1 MRRPSLALL
10 SLLCAAACVP
20 TAPASP
26 APAAQHPSP
35 MVETTRPHE
44 RLVQR
49 PLSGATVSFDGP
61 SGRPVSVHVPAG
73 ARGRAEVPLVIHF
86 HGAAWLPQQAVA
98 SLGDSAITAVVNLGA
113 GSGAYHRPFAEAST
127 FDSLLV
133 GIARAVAGAG
143 AGTFRP
149 DAPLPRFTRI
159 TLSGFSAG
167 HGAIRAILLTPRHV
181 ARVDAILL
189 LDGMHTSYVPEGRV
203 LSDSGTLDTT
213 NLAAFA
219 AFARAAVRGEKR
231 FTITHS
237 EIFPGTFAST
247 TETADWIIAALG
259 LRRTPT
265 LRTGPRGMQQLSSVA
280 AGDLTVLGF
289 AGNTAPDHV
298 DQFHAMPE
306 LLATLA
312 PRGTP
317 PRIVPEVVAPG
328 DAEPMPTTGFP
339 APPNTPATITRTDS
353 TVRIMYD
360 GALILEARI
369 SAVGDAPDVRLAI
382 DTAGGRVSQV
392 IKWTA
397 RGRGGRVRLHGA
409 VHASDEGFAAEPEPA
424 EDSRAVVRHSVGRAD
439 NRRDRA
445 VYDRQ
450 RDWLVSIDFPAA
462 TRISADTTP
471 RDGVADF
478 AIEAEGG
485 EVAIRFRP
493 RFYQRHRGLAH
504 FAPWTYKPWA
514 GSVTGWTSW
523 YAFFDKVTEA
533 DIHRTADVMSEV
545 LKPYGFTYLQI
556 DDGYQQ
562 VPIGL
567 PDHWLTTNAK
577 FPSGLAALRRY
588 IADRG
593 LQPGIWTNV
602 SFAQRD
608 VAEANP
614 QWFVKDANGRPAF
627 GNWVGYVMDGSDPR
641 TYRDLLGPV
650 YDSMRSMGWTYF
662 KLDALRHLRYEG
674 YNTFAEYY
682 ADRRIDREVVFREL
696 VTQVRKMVGPTNYL
710 LACWGIRPEL
720 IGVVD
725 GMRVGDDGFGYGAF
739 AQYNSFNNVVWRND
753 PDHIELRQPD
763 RYRATTLTSLT
774 GSVMM
779 LTDPPEV
786 YRTDRV
792 EAAKRTAPVLFTR
805 PGQLYDVD
813 ASRSSQLHLASREVS
828 GAGPRPFDA
837 DQRLTIPLYQVDI
850 ARRFEQWTVLAR
862 TGGDDPR
869 VALTD
874 LGLAPATEY
883 VAFEFWT
890 QRSLGVVRDTLRAP
904 PIDPTFQVQA
914 ICLRR
919 RVSHPQLLATDRHVT
934 CGGVDLVDVAWRDRT
949 LSGTSELVAG
959 DPYVLHLTEVAG
971 FATPTVSAEGAE
983 VVSNARTANGRR
995 IELRS
1000 RAGGRARWTVRYP

>member
-1 MRRPSLALL
+1 MPRSPLALL

-20 TAPASP
+20 AAPSSPAPSGSAP
-26 APAAQHPSP
+26 APAAQNPSP

-44 RLVQR
+44 RLAPR
-49 PLSGATVSFDGP
+49 PLSGATVTFDGP
-61 SGRPVSVHVPAG
+61 AGRPVSVHVPTSVTQRG
-73 ARGRAEVPLVIHF
+73 ASSLVIHF

-98 SLGDSAITAVVNLGA
+98 AHGDSAITAVVNLGA
-113 GSGAYHRPFAEAST
+113 GSGAYHRPFAEPAA
-127 FDSLLV
+127 FDSLLA
-133 GIARAVAGAG
+133 GIARA
-143 AGTFRP
+143 AGTP
-149 DAPLPRFTRI
+149 MRFSSI

-167 HGAIRAILLTPRHV
+167 HGAIRAILLTPRHFD
-181 ARVDAILL
+181 RVDAILL

-231 FTITHS
+231 FTIAHS

-247 TETADWIIAALG
+247 TETADWILASLG
-259 LRRTPT
+259 LRRTPM
-265 LRTGPRGMQQLSSVA
+265 LRVGPRGMQQLSEVVA
-280 AGDLTVLGF
+280 GGFTVRGF

-306 LLATLA
+306 LLATVVERRNA
-312 PRGTP
+312 GTTTVDAA
-317 PRIVPEVVAPG
+317 RAPG
-328 DAEPMPTTGFP
+328 ADPMPTTGFP
-339 APPNTPATITRTDS
+339 APPNSPATIVRTDS
-353 TVRIMYD
+353 TLRLLYD
-360 GALILEARI
+360 GALILEARL
-369 SAVGDAPDVRLAI
+369 SARGDAPDVRIAL
-382 DTAGGRVSQV
+382 DTSDGRVTQV

-397 RGRGGRVRLHGA
+397 RGRGGRMQLLGA

-424 EDSRAVVRHSVGRAD
+424 EDARAVVRHSIGPAD
-439 NRRDRA
+439 NGRNRA

-450 RDWLVSIDFPAA
+450 RDWLLSVDFPAT
-462 TRISADTTP
+462 TRISTDTIH
-471 RDGVADF
+471 RDGATDF
-478 AIEAEGG
+478 TLTAEGG

-504 FAPWTYKPWA
+504 YAPWTYRPWA

-533 DIHRTADVMSEV
+533 DIRRTADVMSEV

-562 VPIGL
+562 LPIGV
-567 PDHWLTTNAK
+567 PDHWLTANAK
-577 FPSGLAALRRY
+577 FPSGLPALRRY
-588 IADRG
+588 ITERG
-593 LQPGIWTNV
+593 LEPGIWTNV

-614 QWFVKDANGRPAF
+614 QWFVKDPAGRPAY
-627 GNWVGYVMDGSDPR
+627 GNWVGFVMDGSNPETLR
-641 TYRDLLGPV
+641 QLVTPV
-650 YDSMRSMGWTYF
+650 YDSLRAMGWTYF

-674 YNTFAEYY
+674 YNSFAEYY
-682 ADRRIDREVVFREL
+682 ADRRMDREVVFRD
-696 VTQVRKMVGPTNYL
+696 VVAQVRQLVGTRNYL

-720 IGVVD
+720 IGLVD

-779 LTDPPEV
+779 ITDPPEV
-786 YRTDRV
+786 YRTSSV

-813 ASRSSQLHLASREVS
+813 ASRSSQLHLAAREVS

-837 DQRLTIPLYQVDI
+837 DQRLSVPLYQVDI
-850 ARRFEQWTVLAR
+850 ARPFERWTVLAR

-869 VALTD
+869 VALAD
-874 LGLAPATEY
+874 LGLAPGTDY

-890 QRSLGVVRDTLRAP
+890 QRALGVVRDTLRAP
-904 PIDPTFQVQA
+904 PLDSTYQVQA
-914 ICLRR
+914 ICLRP
-919 RVSHPQLLATDRHVT
+919 RVDHPQLLATDRHVT
-934 CGGVDLVDVAWRDRT
+934 CGGVDLVEVIWAERT
-949 LSGTSELVAG
+949 LRGTSDLVPGAA
-959 DPYVLHLTEVAG
+959 YVLHLTEPAG
-971 FATPTVSAEGAE
+971 FGAPTVRAEGAE
-983 VVSNARTANGRR
+983 VVRSTRTAGGRR

-1000 RAGGRARWTVRYP
+1000 PGGGRVRWTARYP